1 MTNRELLEKMIL
13 EMTDSELAEFICH
26 NDFRNMATL
35 DNETEG
41 RTPKEKIEAY
51 LKKEANVYCL
61 E

>member
-35 DNETEG
+35 DNEIEG

-51 LKKEANVYCL
+51 LKQEANIDCL